1 MFEELLPEKYFPIY
15 HWINTGERIVMYI
28 TLFAISWGHI
38 TYYFTYLCSV
48 CLFFLQGVSHEEG
61 SKMNPLRSILSSFDE
76 DDFIVLKLDIDTAS
90 IELPLVKQLLDGGEN
105 GIYHKLIDQ
114 FYFEH
119 HVHMKEIAK
128 NWKSTMSKCVFLNI
142 FLYVTQKTQ

>member
-15 HWINTGERIVMYI
+15 HWINTGERIMIYHCLYI
-28 TLFAISWGHI
+28 LGDVLLIILHISVLFLS
-38 TYYFTYLCSV
+38 
-48 CLFFLQGVSHEEG
+48 FFQGVSHEEG
-61 SKMNPLRSILSSFDE
+61 SKMNPLHSILSSFNE
-76 DDFIVLKLDIDTAS
+76 DDFIVMKLDIDTGS

-128 NWKSTMSKCVFLNI
+128 NWKSTMSKCVF
-142 FLYVTQKTQ
+142 TQHLSARHTKQ